1 MIATTCTE
9 TEEGVSLGNFMPLV
23 KWYLGD
29 ISISNN
35 YDKIGFYP
43 SLEEARRHPNILNIC
58 TPLPFDRRF
67 VEDGVAK
74 GSGVPFTDPWKD
86 QDEPAWRSL
95 NDLDFLLW
103 HIKYNLCGGISGAFE
118 YTMQH
123 SFYHFQT
130 RVKPGVIVVFISSQ
144 GLGKSAIYGHNA
156 SGPGVMFRIYGD
168 KSSKYSNIDQ
178 LLKDFNGDAEGKL
191 YCALEEVRPGK
202 GSRNNDQLKDKITE
216 GTMRVEKKGIDPFWL
231 PDHRIFYAMSQHA
244 AAFEIEKGD
253 RRIQLNKGRDT
264 YTQGSVDSGAL
275 TRDEY
280 RSFCVRL
287 NDVKNS
293 DDTAYG
299 FFKMG
304 MEADLRNFNV
314 HVPYMTDIKEQQQ
327 EACECRV
334 LKFIK
339 EIRIGEFQ
347 LGDVKYRDGWAVDIE
362 VKDLWDW
369 FGLWHRQSYA
379 REWIVPESKVGF
391 AIRIS
396 ALTESESFVK
406 KTRKGAG
413 VRYHIEVDEGVRGD
427 F

>member
-1 MIATTCTE
+1 
-9 TEEGVSLGNFMPLV
+9 
-23 KWYLGD
+23 
-29 ISISNN
+29 
-35 YDKIGFYP
+35 
-43 SLEEARRHPNILNIC
+43 
-58 TPLPFDRRF
+58 
-67 VEDGVAK
+67 
-74 GSGVPFTDPWKD
+74 
-86 QDEPAWRSL
+86 
-95 NDLDFLLW
+95 
-103 HIKYNLCGGISGAFE
+103 
-118 YTMQH
+118 
-123 SFYHFQT
+123 
-130 RVKPGVIVVFISSQ
+130 
-144 GLGKSAIYGHNA
+144 
-156 SGPGVMFRIYGD
+156 
-168 KSSKYSNIDQ
+168 
-178 LLKDFNGDAEGKL
+178 
-191 YCALEEVRPGK
+191 
-202 GSRNNDQLKDKITE
+202 
-216 GTMRVEKKGIDPFWL
+216 
-231 PDHRIFYAMSQHA
+231 MSQHE

-253 RRIQLNKGRDT
+253 RRTQLNKGRDT

-275 TRDEY
+275 TSDEY

-304 MEADLRNFNV
+304 MEADLRDFNV

-334 LKFIK
+334 LRFIK
-339 EIRIGEFQ
+339 EVRIGEFQ

-369 FGLWHRQSYA
+369 FGVWHRQSYA

-396 ALTESESFVK
+396 ALTESESFVT